1 MLSMPTSLCSD
12 FIDAR
17 SSVRTP
23 SSMACS
29 SPRNTDSGVRSSWDT
44 SAMNSRRIFS
54 HTRKSAAT
62 STTGRSLISHEYRAQ
77 LGLNSHALG
86 GSSGLQVAQA
96 QTTVESARGDVAQ
109 YQSRVLQDCNAL
121 RLLVGSDIP
130 DARLPAAD
138 AQSVAGSRS
147 TRSWAAAGTL
157 GGFSTSL
164 SRNQPLER
172 FTFIGSAV
180 MSGRT
185 AIDPS

>member
-1 MLSMPTSLCSD
+1 
-12 FIDAR
+12 
-17 SSVRTP
+17 
-23 SSMACS
+23 MACS

-86 GSSGLQVAQA
+86 GSSGLQVAQ
-96 QTTVESARGDVAQ
+96 
-109 YQSRVLQDCNAL
+109 YQSQVLQDYNAL

>member
-1 MLSMPTSLCSD
+1 
-12 FIDAR
+12 
-17 SSVRTP
+17 
-23 SSMACS
+23 
-29 SPRNTDSGVRSSWDT
+29 
-44 SAMNSRRIFS
+44 MNSRRIFS
-54 HTRKSAAT
+54 HTRTSAAT
-62 STTGRSLISHEYRAQ
+62 STTGRSSINHEYRAQ
-77 LGLNSHALG
+77 LGLSSHALG

-109 YQSRVLQDCNAL
+109 YQSRVLQDRNAP

-147 TRSWAAAGTL
+147 TRSWAAGTL